1 MVTELNIVTVM
12 NTVAETLT
20 YPIKLDE
27 ALEQI
32 TQGAADTVPG
42 IDHASITLTTRH
54 GQIETLAPT
63 DQVAVLLDELQYD
76 LREGPC
82 LDAALRDPW
91 VQVDDLAADDRW
103 PGYGARAADEFGIRS
118 QLAFQF
124 RAEPHA
130 RGALNLYANK
140 AHAIDMD
147 TRQVGAMFAR
157 LAAIALGWS
166 RHDETL
172 GHALG
177 SREQIGQAVGIVMER
192 YQLDPDRAFS
202 FLARTSQTANV
213 KLHDVAAALIAETVT
228 RAR

>member
-1 MVTELNIVTVM
+1 MTEPNLVAVM

-27 ALEQI
+27 ALERI
-32 TQGAADTVPG
+32 TSGAAATVPG
-42 IDHASITLTTRH
+42 IDHVSISLTSHH

-63 DQVAVLLDELQYD
+63 DQVAITLDEIQYAVG
-76 LREGPC
+76 EGPC
-82 LDAALRDPW
+82 LEAALRDPW
-91 VQVDDLAADDRW
+91 VQVDDLAADARW
-103 PGYGARAADEFGIRS
+103 PAYGARAAGEFGIGS

-124 RAEPHA
+124 RAQPHA

-172 GHALG
+172 SRALG

-192 YQLDPDRAFS
+192 YKLDPDRAFS

-213 KLHDVAAALIAETVT
+213 KLHDVAAALIAETVNK
-228 RAR
+228 AQ